1 VLARVEDLV
10 GVDRAQIDYGGD
22 FLRLSL
28 TDDGALAIVTDVLK
42 MLGYESDRASDTDVD
57 TASSWYDLESVGNL
71 SRVEASVIA
80 DRVLPSFVAT
90 RKLSP
95 RQTDDLRSAVRDAL
109 HNCFA
114 STARAN
120 GPSLAAFRLSCV
132 RAVEDTARPIV
143 GPASARTLAV
153 LLNADLTKDHRG

>member
-10 GVDRAQIDYGGD
+10 GVDHSQIDYRGD
-22 FLRLSL
+22 FLQLSL
-28 TDDGALAIVTDVLK
+28 TDDGALVIVTDVLK
-42 MLGYESDRASDTDVD
+42 RLGYASDRASDTDVE
-57 TASSWYDLESVGNL
+57 TVTTWYDRESVGDL

-95 RQTDDLRSAVRDAL
+95 RQTDDLRGAVRDAL

-114 STARAN
+114 STALAN
-120 GPSLAAFRLSCV
+120 GPSLAEFRLSCV

-143 GPASARTLAV
+143 GPASARTLAE

>member
-1 VLARVEDLV
+1 MLARVEDLV
-10 GVDRAQIDYGGD
+10 GVDHAQIDYRGD
-22 FLRLSL
+22 FLRLRL
-28 TDDGALAIVTDVLK
+28 TADGALAIVTDVLK
-42 MLGYESDRASDTDVD
+42 GLGYRSDRASDTDVQNV
-57 TASSWYDLESVGNL
+57 TSWYDLESVGNL

-95 RQTDDLRSAVRDAL
+95 GQTDDLRSAVRDAL
-109 HNCFA
+109 HNCFVN
-114 STARAN
+114 TAIAN
-120 GPSLAAFRLSCV
+120 GPSLGEFRLSCV

-143 GPASARTLAV
+143 GPASARTLAE

>member
-1 VLARVEDLV
+1 MLARVEGLE
-10 GVDRAQIDYGGD
+10 GVDHADIDYRGD
-22 FLRLSL
+22 LLRLFL
-28 TDDGALAIVTDVLK
+28 TADGALAIVTDVLK
-42 MLGYESDRASDTDVD
+42 GLGYRSDRASDTDVQNV
-57 TASSWYDLESVGNL
+57 TSWYDLESVGNL

-95 RQTDDLRSAVRDAL
+95 GQTDDLRSAVRDVL
-109 HNCFA
+109 HNCFVN
-114 STARAN
+114 TAIAN
-120 GPSLAAFRLSCV
+120 GPSLGEFRLSCV

-143 GPASARTLAV
+143 GPASARTLAE